1 MRMRTILLLSLLS
14 LSCGLTV
21 MSLIVI
27 HSSLQKQIRRNLA
40 ADLLHSTVT
49 FQNLQR
55 QRQLLLDREVALLA
69 DLPSLKALMTT
80 HDLNTIRDG
89 GAEFWKVSGSD
100 LFALV
105 NTSGAVAAVYDRA
118 GLTDPQDIEVQL
130 KRLLDSHSGQSY
142 LLSNQRLYQVSFRP
156 LYFGSEITGNPLGF
170 VIAGYSIDDRVSRQV
185 SEAAAADVIF
195 LAADKIVSSTLDE
208 QHNLDLQR
216 QNGVIAPQAIEQ
228 DLWLGKEHY
237 LAASV
242 PIQTLSEVPVR
253 LLVLK
258 SFDQASLFAL
268 RLNRLLLVLGLLV
281 VVIATLLALYISRTI
296 TRPLDDL
303 LAGARALGSGDFDF
317 PLSGGGTKELR
328 ELSGA
333 FDTMRNQLRRSQQE
347 LVESARLAVIGRMA
361 SSISHDLRH
370 YLSSIYANAEFL
382 SNPATPTPERDE
394 LMMDVQLA
402 VQGMTD
408 VLESLLVFSRTGK
421 SLHPTY
427 ESFSGLVDRAAG
439 LIRTHPEAHGVT
451 IHVEH
456 LPHAEAWMDA
466 RMIERAVFN
475 LLINAAQAAHS
486 GPPPAIVTVS
496 LTENAQLLELRITDS
511 GPGVPTAIRDTL
523 FEPFVSDG
531 KRRGIGLGLT
541 IANRI
546 AQEHGGRVYLEDSRP
561 GRTTFVLALPRTV
574 LGALLITE
582 PEESAAAPRASLSGM
597 TNA

>member
-21 MSLIVI
+21 MSLVVI
-27 HSSLQKQIRRNLA
+27 RSSLQKQIRTNLA

-55 QRQLLLDREVALLA
+55 QRQELLDREVALLA

-80 HDLNTIRDG
+80 HDLNTIQDG
-89 GAEFWKVSGSD
+89 GTEFWKVSGSD

-105 NTSGAVAAVYDRA
+105 NTSGAVAAVYDTA
-118 GLTDPQDIEVQL
+118 GLPDRHDLELQL
-130 KRLLDSHSGQSY
+130 KRLLDSHSDQRY
-142 LLSNQRLYQVSFRP
+142 LLSNHRLYQVSFQP
-156 LYFGSEITGNPLGF
+156 LFFGPEISGAPLGF

-185 SEAAAADVIF
+185 REAAAADVIF
-195 LAADKIVSSTLDE
+195 LAADKIVSSTLDP

-216 QNGVIAPQAIEQ
+216 QAGTLAAGTSEQ
-228 DLWLGKEHY
+228 DLWLGREHY
-237 LAASV
+237 LATSV
-242 PIQTLSEVPVR
+242 SIPTFSQVPVR

-258 SFDQASLFAL
+258 SYDQASAFAM
-268 RLNRLLLVLGLLV
+268 RLNRLLLALGLLV
-281 VVIATLLALYISRTI
+281 LLVGSLLALYISGTI
-296 TRPLDDL
+296 TRPLDEL
-303 LAGARALGSGDFDF
+303 LAGARALGAGNFDYR
-317 PLSGGGTKELR
+317 LTGGGTKELR
-328 ELSGA
+328 ELSLA
-333 FDTMRNQLRRSQQE
+333 FDAMRNQLRRSQQE

-382 SNPATPTPERDE
+382 SNPTTPSTERDE
-394 LMMDVQLA
+394 LMLDVQLA

-427 ESFSGLVDRAAG
+427 ESFNGLVERAVG
-439 LIRTHPEAHGVT
+439 LIRVHPEAQGVMIQIEYLT
-451 IHVEH
+451 HSES
-456 LPHAEAWMDA
+456 WMDA
-466 RMIERAVFN
+466 RMIERAIFN
-475 LLINAAQAAHS
+475 LLINAAQAARTGS
-486 GPPPAIVTVS
+486 PPALIKVS
-496 LTENAQLLELRITDS
+496 LSETPDLIELRITDS
-511 GPGVPTAIRDTL
+511 GPGVPAAIRDTL

-546 AQEHGGRVYLEDSRP
+546 AQEHGGRVYLQDSHP
-561 GRTTFVLALPRTV
+561 GCTAFVLSLPRA
-574 LGALLITE
+574 ALRVPLTTE
-582 PEESAAAPRASLSGM
+582 QEDPAARRSNVA
-597 TNA
+597 

>member
-21 MSLIVI
+21 LSLIVI
-27 HSSLQKQIRRNLA
+27 RSSLQKQIRTNLA

-55 QRQLLLDREVALLA
+55 QRQELLDREVALLA
-69 DLPSLKALMTT
+69 DLQYMKALMTT
-80 HDLNTIRDG
+80 HDLKTIQDG

-100 LFALV
+100 LFALM
-105 NTSGAVAAVYDRA
+105 TPSGTIAAVYDTA
-118 GLTDPQDIEVQL
+118 GVPDRHDLELQL
-130 KRLLDSHSGQSY
+130 KRLLESHSDQRY
-142 LLSNQRLYQVSFRP
+142 LLSNHRLYQVSFRP
-156 LYFGSEITGNPLGF
+156 LFFGPETTGTPLGF

-185 SEAAAADVIF
+185 REAAAADVIF
-195 LAADKIVSSTLDE
+195 LAADKIVSSTLDA

-216 QNGVIAPQAIEQ
+216 QGGAVVTGTGEQ
-228 DLWLGKEHY
+228 DLWLGREHY

-242 PIQTLSEVPVR
+242 PIATFSEVPVR

-258 SFDQASLFAL
+258 SYDQASAFAM
-268 RLNRLLLVLGLLV
+268 RLNRLLLALGLLV
-281 VVIATLLALYISRTI
+281 LVVGTLLALYISSTI
-296 TRPLDDL
+296 TRPLDEL
-303 LAGARALGSGDFDF
+303 LAGARALGSGNFDYR
-317 PLSGGGTKELR
+317 LTGGGTKELR
-328 ELSGA
+328 ELSLA

-370 YLSSIYANAEFL
+370 YLSAIYANAEFL
-382 SNPATPTPERDE
+382 SNPATPSAERDE
-394 LMMDVQLA
+394 LMLDVQLA

-427 ESFSGLVDRAAG
+427 ESFGG
-439 LIRTHPEAHGVT
+439 LIERAVGMVKVHPEAHGVA
-451 IHVEH
+451 IQVEH
-456 LPHAEAWMDA
+456 LPPSEGRMDA
-466 RMIERAVFN
+466 RMIERAIFN
-475 LLINAAQAAHS
+475 LLINAAQAART
-486 GPPPAIVTVS
+486 GPPPPLVKVR
-496 LTENAQLLELRITDS
+496 LTETPHLIELRITDS
-511 GPGVPTAIRDTL
+511 GPGVPAAIRDTL

-546 AQEHGGRVYLEDSRP
+546 AQEHSGRVYLENSHP
-561 GRTTFVLALPRTV
+561 GHTTFVLSLPHAI
-574 LGALLITE
+574 L
-582 PEESAAAPRASLSGM
+582 AAPHAKDPEPSIARPSSVA
-597 TNA
+597 

>member
-21 MSLIVI
+21 LSLIVI
-27 HSSLQKQIRRNLA
+27 RSSLQKQIRTNLA

-55 QRQLLLDREVALLA
+55 QRQELLDREVALLA
-69 DLPSLKALMTT
+69 DLQYMKALMTT
-80 HDLNTIRDG
+80 HDLKTIQDG

-100 LFALV
+100 LFALM
-105 NTSGAVAAVYDRA
+105 TPSGTIAAVYDTA
-118 GLTDPQDIEVQL
+118 GVPDRHDLELQL
-130 KRLLDSHSGQSY
+130 KRLLESHSDQRY
-142 LLSNQRLYQVSFRP
+142 LLSNHRLYQVSFRP
-156 LYFGSEITGNPLGF
+156 LFFGPETTGTPLGF

-185 SEAAAADVIF
+185 REAAAADVIF
-195 LAADKIVSSTLDE
+195 LAADKIVSSTLDA

-216 QNGVIAPQAIEQ
+216 QGGAVVSGTGEQ
-228 DLWLGKEHY
+228 DLWLGREHY

-242 PIQTLSEVPVR
+242 PIATFSEVPVR

-258 SFDQASLFAL
+258 SYDQASAFAM
-268 RLNRLLLVLGLLV
+268 RLNRLLLALGLLV
-281 VVIATLLALYISRTI
+281 LVVGTLLALYISSTI
-296 TRPLDDL
+296 TRPLDEL
-303 LAGARALGSGDFDF
+303 LAGARALGSGNFDYR
-317 PLSGGGTKELR
+317 LTGGGTKELR
-328 ELSGA
+328 ELSLA

-370 YLSSIYANAEFL
+370 YLSAIYANAEFL
-382 SNPATPTPERDE
+382 SNPATPSAERDE
-394 LMMDVQLA
+394 LMLDVQLA

-427 ESFSGLVDRAAG
+427 ESFGG
-439 LIRTHPEAHGVT
+439 LIERAVGMVRVHPEAHGVA
-451 IHVEH
+451 IQVEN
-456 LPHAEAWMDA
+456 LPPSEGRMDA

-475 LLINAAQAAHS
+475 LLINAAQAART
-486 GPPPAIVTVS
+486 GPPPPLVKVR
-496 LTENAQLLELRITDS
+496 LTETPHLIELRITDS
-511 GPGVPTAIRDTL
+511 GPGVPAAIRDTL

-546 AQEHGGRVYLEDSRP
+546 AQEHSGRVYLENSHP
-561 GRTTFVLALPRTV
+561 GHTTFVLSLPHAI
-574 LGALLITE
+574 L
-582 PEESAAAPRASLSGM
+582 AAPHAKDPEPSIARPSSVA
-597 TNA
+597 

>member
-21 MSLIVI
+21 LSLIVI
-27 HSSLQKQIRRNLA
+27 RSSLQKQIRTNLA

-55 QRQLLLDREVALLA
+55 QRQELLDREVALLA
-69 DLPSLKALMTT
+69 DLQYMKALMTT
-80 HDLNTIRDG
+80 HDLKTIQDG

-100 LFALV
+100 LFALM
-105 NTSGAVAAVYDRA
+105 TPSGTIAAVYDTA
-118 GLTDPQDIEVQL
+118 GVPDRHDLELQL
-130 KRLLDSHSGQSY
+130 KRLLESHSDQRY
-142 LLSNQRLYQVSFRP
+142 LLSNHRLYQVSFRP
-156 LYFGSEITGNPLGF
+156 LFFGPETTGTPLGF

-185 SEAAAADVIF
+185 REAAAADVIF
-195 LAADKIVSSTLDE
+195 LAADKIVSSTLDA

-216 QNGVIAPQAIEQ
+216 QGGAVVTGTGEQ
-228 DLWLGKEHY
+228 DLWLGREHY

-242 PIQTLSEVPVR
+242 PIATFSEVPVR

-258 SFDQASLFAL
+258 SYDQASAFAM
-268 RLNRLLLVLGLLV
+268 RLNRLLLALGLLV
-281 VVIATLLALYISRTI
+281 LVVGTLLALYISSTI
-296 TRPLDDL
+296 TRPLDEL
-303 LAGARALGSGDFDF
+303 LAGARALGSGNFDYR
-317 PLSGGGTKELR
+317 LTGGGTKELR
-328 ELSGA
+328 ELSLA

-370 YLSSIYANAEFL
+370 YLSAIYANAEFL
-382 SNPATPTPERDE
+382 SNPATPSAERDE
-394 LMMDVQLA
+394 LMLDVQLA

-427 ESFSGLVDRAAG
+427 ESFGG
-439 LIRTHPEAHGVT
+439 LIERAVGMVKVHPEAHGVA
-451 IHVEH
+451 IQVEH
-456 LPHAEAWMDA
+456 LPPSEGRMDA

-475 LLINAAQAAHS
+475 LLINAAQAART
-486 GPPPAIVTVS
+486 GPPPALVKVS
-496 LTENAQLLELRITDS
+496 LTETPHLVELRITDS
-511 GPGVPTAIRDTL
+511 GPGVPAAIRDTL

-546 AQEHGGRVYLEDSRP
+546 AQEHSGRVYLENSHP
-561 GRTTFVLALPRTV
+561 GHTTFVLSLPHAI
-574 LGALLITE
+574 L
-582 PEESAAAPRASLSGM
+582 AAPHAKDPEPSIARSSSVA
-597 TNA
+597 

>member
-1 MRMRTILLLSLLS
+1 MRTILLLSLLS
-14 LSCGLTV
+14 LSCGLTA

-27 HSSLQKQIRRNLA
+27 RSSLQKQIRSNLA

-55 QRQLLLDREVALLA
+55 QRQQLLDREVALLA

-80 HDLNTIRDG
+80 HDLTTIQDG

-105 NTSGAVAAVYDRA
+105 NTSGTVAAVYDGT
-118 GLTDPQDIEVQL
+118 GLTDRQDIEIQL
-130 KRLLDSHSGQSY
+130 KRLLDSHSSQSY
-142 LLSNQRLYQVSFRP
+142 LLTNRRLYQVSYRP
-156 LYFGSEITGNPLGF
+156 LFFGPEITGTPLGF

-185 SEAAAADVIF
+185 REAAAADVIF
-195 LAADKIVSSTLDE
+195 LAADEIVSSTLDA

-216 QNGVIAPQAIEQ
+216 QNSGIASQSVEQ

-242 PIQTLSEVPVR
+242 PIPTLSETPVR

-258 SFDQASLFAL
+258 SYDQASIFAM
-268 RLNRLLLVLGLLV
+268 RLNRLLLGLGLLV
-281 VVIATLLALYISRTI
+281 VIVATLLALYISSSI
-296 TRPLDDL
+296 TRPLDEL
-303 LAGARALGSGDFDF
+303 LAGARALGSGDFDHR
-317 PLSGGGTKELR
+317 LTGGGTR
-328 ELSGA
+328 ELSELSRA

-370 YLSSIYANAEFL
+370 YLSAIYANAEFL
-382 SNPATPTPERDE
+382 SNPAIPSLERDE
-394 LMMDVQLA
+394 LMLDVHLA

-427 ESFSGLVDRAAG
+427 ESFSALIERAVG
-439 LIRTHPEAHGVT
+439 LIRTHPEANGVT
-451 IHVEH
+451 IQVEL
-456 LPHAEAWMDA
+456 LPPVEGWMDA
-466 RMIERAVFN
+466 RMVERAIFN
-475 LLINAAQAAHS
+475 LLINAAQAARTGS
-486 GPPPAIVTVS
+486 PPAVVTVG
-496 LTENAQLLELRITDS
+496 LIENAQLMELRITDS
-511 GPGVPTAIRDTL
+511 GPGVPAAIRETL

-546 AQEHGGRVYLEDSRP
+546 AQEHGGRVFLEDSRA
-561 GRTTFVLALPRTV
+561 GRTTFILSLPRAA
-574 LGALLITE
+574 LGALLAAE
-582 PEESAAAPRASLSGM
+582 PEESAARPSSVA
-597 TNA
+597 

>member
-14 LSCGLTV
+14 LSCGLTA

-27 HSSLQKQIRRNLA
+27 RNSLQKQIRSNLA

-49 FQNLQR
+49 FQNLQY
-55 QRQLLLDREVALLA
+55 QRQQLLDREVALLA

-80 HDLNTIRDG
+80 HDLNTIQDG

-105 NTSGAVAAVYDRA
+105 TTSGTVAAVYDTA
-118 GLTDPQDIEVQL
+118 GLPDRQDLELQL
-130 KRLLDSHSGQSY
+130 KRLLDSRSDQPY
-142 LLSNQRLYQVSFRP
+142 LLSNHRLYQVSFRP
-156 LYFGSEITGNPLGF
+156 LVFGSEVTGAPLGF
-170 VIAGYSIDDRVSRQV
+170 VIAGYSIDDRISRQV
-185 SEAAAADVIF
+185 REAASADVIF
-195 LAADKIVSSTLDE
+195 LAAERVVSSTLDA

-216 QNGVIAPQAIEQ
+216 QNGAIAPQAVEQ
-228 DLWLGKEHY
+228 DLWLGNEHY

-242 PIQTLSEVPVR
+242 PIPTFSEVPVH

-258 SFDQASLFAL
+258 SYDQASIFAM

-281 VVIATLLALYISRTI
+281 VVVATLLALYISSSI

-303 LAGARALGSGDFDF
+303 LAGARALGSGDFEYR
-317 PLSGGGTKELR
+317 LTGGGTRELKELSR
-328 ELSGA
+328 A
-333 FDTMRNQLRRSQQE
+333 FDAMRNQLRRSQQE

-370 YLSSIYANAEFL
+370 YLSAIYANAEFL
-382 SNPATPTPERDE
+382 SNPATPSLERDE
-394 LMMDVQLA
+394 LMLDVQLA

-427 ESFSGLVDRAAG
+427 ESFNALVERAVG
-439 LIRTHPEAHGVT
+439 LIRTHPEAHGVA
-451 IHVEH
+451 IQVEH

-475 LLINAAQAAHS
+475 LLINAAQAARTGS
-486 GPPPAIVTVS
+486 QPAVVNVS
-496 LTENAQLLELRITDS
+496 LTENAQLMELRITDS
-511 GPGVPTAIRDTL
+511 GPGVPTAIRETL

-546 AQEHGGRVYLEDSRP
+546 AQEHGGRVYLDDLRV
-561 GRTTFVLALPRTV
+561 GHTTFILSLPRIV
-574 LGALLITE
+574 LGSLLTNELTE
-582 PEESAAAPRASLSGM
+582 SVAPPSSVA
-597 TNA
+597 

>member
-21 MSLIVI
+21 LSLIVI
-27 HSSLQKQIRRNLA
+27 RSSLQKQIRTNLA

-55 QRQLLLDREVALLA
+55 QRQELLDREVALLA
-69 DLPSLKALMTT
+69 DLQYMKALMTT
-80 HDLNTIRDG
+80 HDLKTIQDG

-100 LFALV
+100 LFALM
-105 NTSGAVAAVYDRA
+105 TPSGTIAAVYDTA
-118 GLTDPQDIEVQL
+118 GVPDRHDLELQL
-130 KRLLDSHSGQSY
+130 KRLLESHSDQRY
-142 LLSNQRLYQVSFRP
+142 LLSNHRLYQVSFRP
-156 LYFGSEITGNPLGF
+156 LFFGPETTGTPLGF

-185 SEAAAADVIF
+185 REAAAADVIF
-195 LAADKIVSSTLDE
+195 LAADKIVSSTLDA

-216 QNGVIAPQAIEQ
+216 QGGAVVTGTGEQ
-228 DLWLGKEHY
+228 DLWLGREHY

-242 PIQTLSEVPVR
+242 PIATFSEVPVR

-258 SFDQASLFAL
+258 SYDQASAFAM
-268 RLNRLLLVLGLLV
+268 RLNRLLLALGLLV
-281 VVIATLLALYISRTI
+281 LVVGTLLALYISSTI
-296 TRPLDDL
+296 TRPLDEL
-303 LAGARALGSGDFDF
+303 LAGARALGSGNFDYR
-317 PLSGGGTKELR
+317 LTGGGTKELR
-328 ELSGA
+328 ELSLA

-370 YLSSIYANAEFL
+370 YLSAIYANAEFL
-382 SNPATPTPERDE
+382 SNPATPSAERDE
-394 LMMDVQLA
+394 LMLDVQLA

-427 ESFSGLVDRAAG
+427 ESFGG
-439 LIRTHPEAHGVT
+439 LIERAVGMVKVHPEAHGVA
-451 IHVEH
+451 IQVEH
-456 LPHAEAWMDA
+456 LPPSEGRMDA
-466 RMIERAVFN
+466 RMIERAIFN
-475 LLINAAQAAHS
+475 LLINAAQAART
-486 GPPPAIVTVS
+486 GPPPPLVKVR
-496 LTENAQLLELRITDS
+496 LTETPHLIELRITDS
-511 GPGVPTAIRDTL
+511 GPGVPAAIRDTL

-546 AQEHGGRVYLEDSRP
+546 AQEHSGRVYLENSHP
-561 GRTTFVLALPRTV
+561 GHTTFVLSLPHAI
-574 LGALLITE
+574 L
-582 PEESAAAPRASLSGM
+582 AAPHAKDPEPSIARSSSVA
-597 TNA
+597 

>member
-1 MRMRTILLLSLLS
+1 MRTILLLSLLS

-21 MSLIVI
+21 VSLIII
-27 HSSLQKQIRRNLA
+27 HSSLQKQIRRNLD

-49 FQNLQR
+49 FENLQR
-55 QRQLLLDREVALLA
+55 QRQQLLDREVALVA

-80 HDLNTIRDG
+80 HDLNTIQDG

-105 NTSGAVAAVYDRA
+105 TTSGAVAAVYDSA
-118 GLTDPQDIEVQL
+118 GVTDRKDIDVQL
-130 KRLLDSHSGQSY
+130 RRLLDSNSGQSY
-142 LLSNQRLYQVSFRP
+142 LLSNHRLYQVSFRP
-156 LYFGSEITGNPLGF
+156 LFFGSETTGAPLGF

-195 LAADKIVSSTLDE
+195 LAADRVVSSTLDA

-216 QNGVIAPQAIEQ
+216 QNSAIPQQSAQQ

-237 LAASV
+237 VAASV
-242 PIQTLSEVPVR
+242 PIPTLSEVPVR

-258 SFDQASLFAL
+258 SYDQASLFAM
-268 RLNRLLLVLGLLV
+268 RLNRLLVVLGLLV
-281 VVIATLLALYISRTI
+281 IAVATLLALYISRTI

-303 LAGARALGSGDFDF
+303 LAGARALGSGDFDY
-317 PLSGGGTKELR
+317 PLTGGRTKELR
-328 ELSGA
+328 ELSHA
-333 FDTMRNQLRRSQQE
+333 FDAMRNQLRRSQQE

-382 SNPATPTPERDE
+382 SNPATPSPERDE

-427 ESFSGLVDRAAG
+427 ELFSSLVERAVG
-439 LIRTHPEAHGVT
+439 LIRTHPEAHGVN
-451 IHVEH
+451 IQVEH
-456 LPHAEAWMDA
+456 LSHAEGWMDA

-475 LLINAAQAAHS
+475 LLINAAQAARN
-486 GPPPAIVTVS
+486 GPPPATVDVIVTE
-496 LTENAQLLELRITDS
+496 TAQQMELRISDS
-511 GPGVPTAIRDTL
+511 GPGVPAAIRDTL

-546 AQEHGGRVYLEDSRP
+546 AQEHGGRVELEDSRP
-561 GRTTFVLALPRTV
+561 GHTTFVLCLPRAV
-574 LGALLITE
+574 LGALLAT
-582 PEESAAAPRASLSGM
+582 PSEETAARSSSVA
-597 TNA
+597 

>member
-21 MSLIVI
+21 LSLIVI
-27 HSSLQKQIRRNLA
+27 RSSLQKQIRTNLA

-55 QRQLLLDREVALLA
+55 QRQELLDREVALLA
-69 DLPSLKALMTT
+69 DLQYMKALMTT
-80 HDLNTIRDG
+80 HDLKTIQDG

-100 LFALV
+100 LFALM
-105 NTSGAVAAVYDRA
+105 TPSGTIAAVYDTA
-118 GLTDPQDIEVQL
+118 GVPDRHDLELQL
-130 KRLLDSHSGQSY
+130 KRLLESHSDQRY
-142 LLSNQRLYQVSFRP
+142 LLSNHRLYQVSFRP
-156 LYFGSEITGNPLGF
+156 LFFGPETTGTPLGF

-185 SEAAAADVIF
+185 REAAAADVIF
-195 LAADKIVSSTLDE
+195 LAADKIVSSTLDA

-216 QNGVIAPQAIEQ
+216 QGGAVVTGTGEQ
-228 DLWLGKEHY
+228 DLWLGREHY

-242 PIQTLSEVPVR
+242 PIATFSEVPVR

-258 SFDQASLFAL
+258 SYDQASAFAM
-268 RLNRLLLVLGLLV
+268 RLNRLLLALGLLV
-281 VVIATLLALYISRTI
+281 LVVGTLLALYISSTI
-296 TRPLDDL
+296 TRPLDEL
-303 LAGARALGSGDFDF
+303 LAGARALGSGNFDYR
-317 PLSGGGTKELR
+317 LTGGGTKELR
-328 ELSGA
+328 ELSLA

-370 YLSSIYANAEFL
+370 YLSAIYANAEFL
-382 SNPATPTPERDE
+382 SNPATPSAERDE
-394 LMMDVQLA
+394 LMLDVQLA

-427 ESFSGLVDRAAG
+427 ESFGG
-439 LIRTHPEAHGVT
+439 LIERAVGMVRVHPEAHGVA
-451 IHVEH
+451 IQVEH
-456 LPHAEAWMDA
+456 LPPSEGRMDA
-466 RMIERAVFN
+466 RMIERAIFN
-475 LLINAAQAAHS
+475 LLINAAQAART
-486 GPPPAIVTVS
+486 GPPPPLVKVR
-496 LTENAQLLELRITDS
+496 LTETPHLIELRITDS
-511 GPGVPTAIRDTL
+511 GPGVPAAIRDTL

-546 AQEHGGRVYLEDSRP
+546 AQEHSGRVYLENSHP
-561 GRTTFVLALPRTV
+561 GHTTFVLSLPHAI
-574 LGALLITE
+574 L
-582 PEESAAAPRASLSGM
+582 AAPHAKDPEPSIARPSSVA
-597 TNA
+597 

>member
-21 MSLIVI
+21 LSLIVI
-27 HSSLQKQIRRNLA
+27 RSSLQKQIRTNLA

-55 QRQLLLDREVALLA
+55 QRQELLDREVALLA
-69 DLPSLKALMTT
+69 DLQYMKALMTT
-80 HDLNTIRDG
+80 HDLKTIQDG

-100 LFALV
+100 LFALM
-105 NTSGAVAAVYDRA
+105 TPSGTIAAVYDTA
-118 GLTDPQDIEVQL
+118 GVSDRHDLELQL
-130 KRLLDSHSGQSY
+130 KRLLESHSDQRY
-142 LLSNQRLYQVSFRP
+142 LLSNHRLYQVSFRP
-156 LYFGSEITGNPLGF
+156 LFFGPETTGTPLGF

-185 SEAAAADVIF
+185 REAAAADVIF
-195 LAADKIVSSTLDE
+195 LAADKIVSSTLDA

-216 QNGVIAPQAIEQ
+216 QGGAVVSGTGEQ
-228 DLWLGKEHY
+228 DLWLGREHY

-242 PIQTLSEVPVR
+242 PIATFSEVPVR

-258 SFDQASLFAL
+258 SYDQASAFAM
-268 RLNRLLLVLGLLV
+268 RLNRLLLALGLLV
-281 VVIATLLALYISRTI
+281 LVVGTLLALYISSTI
-296 TRPLDDL
+296 TRPLDEL
-303 LAGARALGSGDFDF
+303 LAGARALGSGNFDYR
-317 PLSGGGTKELR
+317 LTGGGTKELR
-328 ELSGA
+328 ELSLA

-370 YLSSIYANAEFL
+370 YLSAIYANAEFL
-382 SNPATPTPERDE
+382 SNPATPSAERDE
-394 LMMDVQLA
+394 LMLDVQLA

-427 ESFSGLVDRAAG
+427 ESFGG
-439 LIRTHPEAHGVT
+439 LIERAVGMVRVHPEAHGVA
-451 IHVEH
+451 IQVEN
-456 LPHAEAWMDA
+456 LPPSEGRMDA

-475 LLINAAQAAHS
+475 LLINAAQAART
-486 GPPPAIVTVS
+486 GPPPALVKVS
-496 LTENAQLLELRITDS
+496 LTETPHLVELRITDS
-511 GPGVPTAIRDTL
+511 GPGVPAAIRDTL

-546 AQEHGGRVYLEDSRP
+546 AQEHSGRVYLENSHP
-561 GRTTFVLALPRTV
+561 GHTTFVLSLPHAI
-574 LGALLITE
+574 L
-582 PEESAAAPRASLSGM
+582 AAPHAKDPEPSIARPSSVA
-597 TNA
+597 

>member
-21 MSLIVI
+21 ISLAII
-27 HSSLQKQIRRNLA
+27 RSSLQTQIRRNLA
-40 ADLLHSTVT
+40 ADLLHSTAT
-49 FQNLQR
+49 FQNLQW
-55 QRQLLLDREVALLA
+55 QRQQLLDREVALVA
-69 DLPSLKALMTT
+69 DLPSLKSLMTT
-80 HDLNTIRDG
+80 HDLNTIQDG

-100 LFALV
+100 LFALL
-105 NTSGAVAAVYDRA
+105 NTSGTVAAVYDNTAASDRNN
-118 GLTDPQDIEVQL
+118 IEHQL
-130 KRLLDSHSGQSY
+130 RGLLDARSGQSY

-156 LYFGSEITGNPLGF
+156 LFFGSETTGTPLGF
-170 VIAGYSIDDRVSRQV
+170 VVAGYSIDDRVSRQV

-195 LAADKIVSSTLDE
+195 LAADRIVSSTLDA

-216 QNGVIAPQAIEQ
+216 QNGAIAPNANEQ

-242 PIQTLSEVPVR
+242 PLPTLSDVPVR

-258 SFDQASLFAL
+258 SYDQASLFAM

-281 VVIATLLALYISRTI
+281 IVVATLLALYISRTI
-296 TRPLDDL
+296 THPLDDL
-303 LAGARALGSGDFDF
+303 LAGARALGSGDFDY
-317 PLSGGGTKELR
+317 PLTGGGTKELR
-328 ELSGA
+328 ELSQA
-333 FDTMRNQLRRSQQE
+333 FDAMRNELRRSQQE

-382 SNPATPTPERDE
+382 SNPATPSQERDE
-394 LMMDVQLA
+394 LMLDVQLA

-427 ESFSGLVDRAAG
+427 EPFNSLVERAVG
-439 LIRTHPEAHGVT
+439 LIRTHPEANGVA
-451 IHVEH
+451 IQVEH
-456 LPHAEAWMDA
+456 LPHVEGWMDA

-475 LLINAAQAAHS
+475 LLINAAQAARS
-486 GPPPAIVTVS
+486 GAVPAIVNVS
-496 LTENAQLLELRITDS
+496 VTEDAQQMELSITDS
-511 GPGVPTAIRDTL
+511 GPGVPAAIRETL

-546 AQEHGGRVYLEDSRP
+546 AQEHGGKVQLKDSRP
-561 GRTTFVLALPRTV
+561 GHTTFVMALPRAV
-574 LGALLITE
+574 LGALLISE
-582 PEESAAAPRASLSGM
+582 PAEPAARSPIVA
-597 TNA
+597 

>member
-21 MSLIVI
+21 TSLIVI
-27 HSSLQKQIRRNLA
+27 RSSLQKQIRSNLA
-40 ADLLHSTVT
+40 ADLLHSTAT

-55 QRQLLLDREVALLA
+55 QRQQLLDREVALLA
-69 DLPSLKALMTT
+69 DLPYLKSLMTT
-80 HDLNTIRDG
+80 HDLNTIQDG

-105 NTSGAVAAVYDRA
+105 TTSGAVAAIYDSA
-118 GLTDPQDIEVQL
+118 GISDRRDIEIQL
-130 KRLLDSHSGQSY
+130 KRLLDSHFGQSY
-142 LLSNQRLYQVSFRP
+142 LLSNQRLYQVSFHP
-156 LYFGSEITGNPLGF
+156 LFFGSESSGTPLGF

-195 LAADKIVSSTLDE
+195 LAADRIVSSTLDA

-216 QNGVIAPQAIEQ
+216 QSVALTAPVMDK
-228 DLWLGKEHY
+228 DLWLGREHY

-242 PIQTLSEVPVR
+242 SIPTFADVPVR

-258 SFDQASLFAL
+258 SYDQASLFAM

-281 VVIATLLALYISRTI
+281 ILVATLLALYISRTI
-296 TRPLDDL
+296 THPLDDL
-303 LAGARALGSGDFDF
+303 LAGARALGSGDFDY
-317 PLSGGGTKELR
+317 PLAGGGTKELR
-328 ELSGA
+328 ELSLA

-382 SNPATPTPERDE
+382 SNPSTPSLERDE
-394 LMMDVQLA
+394 LMLDVQLA

-421 SLHPTY
+421 SLHPSY
-427 ESFSGLVDRAAG
+427 ESFTALVERAVG

-451 IHVEH
+451 IQVEH
-456 LPHAEAWMDA
+456 LPHAEGWMDA

-486 GPPPAIVTVS
+486 GAPPATVHVS
-496 LTENAQLLELRITDS
+496 LTEDAHQMELRIRDS
-511 GPGVPTAIRDTL
+511 GPGVPAAIRETL

-546 AQEHGGRVYLEDSRP
+546 AQEHGGKVQLEDSRP
-561 GRTTFVLALPRTV
+561 GQTTFVLTLPRAG
-574 LGALLITE
+574 LGTLPIAE
-582 PEESAAAPRASLSGM
+582 SQESAAHSS
-597 TNA
+597 TV

>member
-1 MRMRTILLLSLLS
+1 MRMRTILLVSLLS
-14 LSCGLTV
+14 LSCGLTA

-27 HSSLQKQIRRNLA
+27 RSSLQKQIRSNLA

-55 QRQLLLDREVALLA
+55 QRQQFLDREVALLA

-80 HDLNTIRDG
+80 QDLTTIQDG

-105 NTSGAVAAVYDRA
+105 NTSGTVAAVYDST
-118 GLTDPQDIEVQL
+118 GLTDRQDIELQL
-130 KRLLDSHSGQSY
+130 KRLLDSHHGQSY
-142 LLSNQRLYQVSFRP
+142 LLSNNRLYQVSSRP
-156 LYFGSEITGNPLGF
+156 LFFGPETTGTPLGF
-170 VIAGYSIDDRVSRQV
+170 VIAGYSIDDRVSQQV
-185 SEAAAADVIF
+185 RESAAADVIF
-195 LAADKIVSSTLDE
+195 LAADEVVSSTLDA
-208 QHNLDLQR
+208 QHNLNLLR
-216 QNGVIAPQAIEQ
+216 QKSSITPEAVEP

-242 PIQTLSEVPVR
+242 PIPALSEVPVR

-258 SFDQASLFAL
+258 SFDQASIFAM

-281 VVIATLLALYISRTI
+281 VIVATLLALYISRTI

-303 LAGARALGSGDFDF
+303 LAGARALGSGDFDYR
-317 PLSGGGTKELR
+317 LTGGGTR
-328 ELSGA
+328 ELSELSRA

-370 YLSSIYANAEFL
+370 YLSAIYANAEFL
-382 SNPATPTPERDE
+382 SNPATPSLERDE
-394 LMMDVQLA
+394 LMLDVQLA

-408 VLESLLVFSRTGK
+408 VLESLLVFSRTGR

-427 ESFSGLVDRAAG
+427 ESFGGLVERAVA
-439 LIRTHPEAHGVT
+439 LIRTHPEANGV
-451 IHVEH
+451 IIEVEH
-456 LPHAEAWMDA
+456 LAQPEGWMDA
-466 RMIERAVFN
+466 RMVERAIFN
-475 LLINAAQAAHS
+475 LLINAAQAARTGS
-486 GPPPAIVTVS
+486 SSPIVKVS
-496 LTENAQLLELRITDS
+496 LTENAQLMELRITDS
-511 GPGVPTAIRDTL
+511 GPGVPAAIRDTL

-541 IANRI
+541 IANRV
-546 AQEHGGRVYLEDSRP
+546 AQEHGGRVFLEDSCA
-561 GRTTFVLALPRTV
+561 GHTTFLLSLPRAV
-574 LGALLITE
+574 PRALLATE
-582 PEESAAAPRASLSGM
+582 REESAARPSSL
-597 TNA
+597 A

>member
-21 MSLIVI
+21 LSLVVI
-27 HSSLQKQIRRNLA
+27 RSSLQKQIRSNLA

-55 QRQLLLDREVALLA
+55 QRQQFLDREVALLA

-80 HDLNTIRDG
+80 HDLKTIQDG

-105 NTSGAVAAVYDRA
+105 NTSGTVAALYDSA
-118 GLTDPQDIEVQL
+118 GVADRQDIDLQL
-130 KRLLDSHSGQSY
+130 KRLLDSRSDQRY
-142 LLSNQRLYQVSFRP
+142 LLSNHRLYQVSFQP
-156 LYFGSEITGNPLGF
+156 LYFGPEVTGTPLGF
-170 VIAGYSIDDRVSRQV
+170 VIAGYSIDDRISRQV
-185 SEAAAADVIF
+185 REAAAADVIF
-195 LAADKIVSSTLDE
+195 LAADKIVSSTLDA
-208 QHNLDLQR
+208 QHDLDLQ
-216 QNGVIAPQAIEQ
+216 NLGNTIAPQAREQ

-237 LAASV
+237 LAASLAI
-242 PIQTLSEVPVR
+242 PTFSELPVR

-258 SFDQASLFAL
+258 SYDQASIFAM
-268 RLNRLLLVLGLLV
+268 RLNRLLLGLGLLV
-281 VVIATLLALYISRTI
+281 LIVGTLLALYISGTI
-296 TRPLDDL
+296 TRPLDAL
-303 LAGARALGSGDFDF
+303 LAGARALGSGNFDYE
-317 PLSGGGTKELR
+317 LTGGGAKELR
-328 ELSGA
+328 ELSQA

-347 LVESARLAVIGRMA
+347 LIESARMAVIGRMA

-370 YLSSIYANAEFL
+370 YLSAIYANAEFL
-382 SNPATPTPERDE
+382 SNPATPSVERDE
-394 LMMDVQLA
+394 LMVDVQLA

-427 ESFSGLVDRAAG
+427 ESFNALVERAIG

-451 IHVEH
+451 IQAEH
-456 LPHAEAWMDA
+456 FPHTEAWMDA

-475 LLINAAQAAHS
+475 LLINAAQAARS
-486 GPPPAIVTVS
+486 GKPPAVVRVS
-496 LTENAQLLELRITDS
+496 LMQTLQSIELRITDS
-511 GPGVPTAIRDTL
+511 GPGVPAAIRETL

-541 IANRI
+541 IANRL
-546 AQEHGGRVYLEDSRP
+546 AQEHGGEVHLEDSHP
-561 GRTTFVLALPRTV
+561 GHTTFLLSLPRV
-574 LGALLITE
+574 ALGSLLNAE
-582 PEESAAAPRASLSGM
+582 QNDPAAAPSSL
-597 TNA
+597 A

>member
-21 MSLIVI
+21 LSLIVI
-27 HSSLQKQIRRNLA
+27 RSSLQKQIRTNLA

-55 QRQLLLDREVALLA
+55 QRQELLDREVALLA
-69 DLPSLKALMTT
+69 DLQYMKALMTT
-80 HDLNTIRDG
+80 HDLKTIQDG

-100 LFALV
+100 LFALM
-105 NTSGAVAAVYDRA
+105 TPSGTIAAVYDTA
-118 GLTDPQDIEVQL
+118 GVPDRHDLELQL
-130 KRLLDSHSGQSY
+130 KRLLESHSDQRY
-142 LLSNQRLYQVSFRP
+142 LLSNHRLYQVSFRP
-156 LYFGSEITGNPLGF
+156 LFFGPETTGTPLGF

-185 SEAAAADVIF
+185 REAAAADVIF
-195 LAADKIVSSTLDE
+195 LAADKIVSSTLDA

-216 QNGVIAPQAIEQ
+216 QGGAVVSGTGEQ
-228 DLWLGKEHY
+228 DLWLGREHY

-242 PIQTLSEVPVR
+242 PIATFSEVPVR

-258 SFDQASLFAL
+258 SYDQASAFAM
-268 RLNRLLLVLGLLV
+268 RLNRLLLALGLLV
-281 VVIATLLALYISRTI
+281 LVVGTLLALYISSTI
-296 TRPLDDL
+296 TRPLDEL
-303 LAGARALGSGDFDF
+303 LAGARALGSGNFDYR
-317 PLSGGGTKELR
+317 LTGGGTKELR
-328 ELSGA
+328 ELSLA

-370 YLSSIYANAEFL
+370 YLSAIYANAEFL
-382 SNPATPTPERDE
+382 SNPATPSAERDE
-394 LMMDVQLA
+394 LMLDVQLA

-427 ESFSGLVDRAAG
+427 ESFGG
-439 LIRTHPEAHGVT
+439 LIERAVGMVRVHPEAHGVA
-451 IHVEH
+451 IQVEH
-456 LPHAEAWMDA
+456 LPPSEGRMDA
-466 RMIERAVFN
+466 RMIERAIFN
-475 LLINAAQAAHS
+475 LLINAAQAART
-486 GPPPAIVTVS
+486 GPPPPLVKVR
-496 LTENAQLLELRITDS
+496 LTETPHLIELRITDS
-511 GPGVPTAIRDTL
+511 GPGVPAAIRDTL

-546 AQEHGGRVYLEDSRP
+546 AQEHSGRVYLENSHP
-561 GRTTFVLALPRTV
+561 GHTTFVLSLPHAI
-574 LGALLITE
+574 L
-582 PEESAAAPRASLSGM
+582 AAPHAKDPEPSIARPSSVA
-597 TNA
+597 